1 MFRICIPAAA
11 LALSACTAEPDILPR
26 AAEVFGA
33 HPRTGTCEPIAVTES
48 NVPIVGHVC
57 RQRLGPDT
65 LALMDGAL

>member
-1 MFRICIPAAA
+1 MFRICISAAA
-11 LALSACTAEPDILPR
+11 LALAGCAESDILPR

-57 RQRLGPDT
+57 RQRLGADS
-65 LALMDGAL
+65 LALVDGRL